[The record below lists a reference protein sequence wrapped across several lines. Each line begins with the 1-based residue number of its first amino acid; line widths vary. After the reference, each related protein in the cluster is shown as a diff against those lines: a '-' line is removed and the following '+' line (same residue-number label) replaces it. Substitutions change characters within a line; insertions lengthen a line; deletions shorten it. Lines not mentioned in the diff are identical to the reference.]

1 MMDYLLQYGLFLAQV
16 VTLIV
21 GIGVVIGLIAA
32 FAKRDG
38 GTERLEI
45 NNLNHRFK
53 DMELTLKRETLPKKA
68 FKAAVK
74 AAKKAAAEEKSV
86 EAGKKLF
93 VINFRGDI
101 RATGVASLREEISAI
116 MTMATPDDEVLVRL
130 ENAGGL
136 VHDHGL
142 AAAQLLRVRGKGIAL
157 TVAVDKI
164 AASGGYLMACVAN
177 RILAAPFAVLG
188 SIGVLAQI
196 PNFNRLLD
204 SHGVDFEQFKGGE
217 FKRTVTF
224 FGKNTDADREKFIEE
239 IEDTHALF
247 KEFVA
252 AQRPGIDVSKVATG
266 EHWYGK
272 RAMDM
277 ALCDELKTSDDYLLE
292 KSAGSRILE
301 VKYAS
306 RKTLGRRL
314 ATAVDATLNR
324 ALEGLRQRFFESR
337 YAA

>member
-1 MMDYLLQYGLFLAQV
+1 
-16 VTLIV
+16 
-21 GIGVVIGLIAA
+21 
-32 FAKRDG
+32 
-38 GTERLEI
+38 
-45 NNLNHRFK
+45 
-53 DMELTLKRETLPKKA
+53 
-68 FKAAVK
+68 
-74 AAKKAAAEEKSV
+74 
-86 EAGKKLF
+86 
-93 VINFRGDI
+93 
-101 RATGVASLREEISAI
+101 
-116 MTMATPDDEVLVRL
+116 MATPDDEVLVRL

-142 AAAQLLRVRGKGIAL
+142 AASQLLRVREKGIAL

-177 RILAAPFAVLG
+177 QILAAPFAVLG

-204 SHGVDFEQFKGGE
+204 SHGIDVEQFKGGE

-224 FGKNTDADREKFIEE
+224 FGKNTDADREKLTEE

-252 AQRPGIDVSKVATG
+252 AQRPAVDISKVATG

-272 RAMDM
+272 RAVDL
-277 ALCDELKTSDDYLLE
+277 ALCDELKTSDDYLME
-292 KSAGSRILE
+292 KSADSRILE
-301 VKYAS
+301 VKYVT
-306 RKTLGRRL
+306 RKTLGRKL
-314 ATAVDATLNR
+314 ATAVDATLDR
-324 ALEGLRQRFFESR
+324 ALEGLLQRVFEGR

>member
-16 VTLIV
+16 VTLV
-21 GIGVVIGLIAA
+21 AGIGVVIGLVATLA
-32 FAKRDG
+32 RRDRE
-38 GTERLEI
+38 TERLEI
-45 NNLNHRFK
+45 KNLNHKLK
-53 DMELTLKRETLPKKA
+53 DMELILKREALPKKA
-68 FKAAVK
+68 FKAEAK
-74 AAKKAAAEEKSV
+74 AAKKSAAGEKSV
-86 EAGKKLF
+86 AVGKKLF
-93 VINFRGDI
+93 VINFHGDI
-101 RATGVASLREEISAI
+101 RATGVNSLREEISAI
-116 MTMATPDDEVLVRL
+116 LTMATPDDEVLVRL

-142 AAAQLLRVRGKGIAL
+142 AASQLLRVREKGIAL

-177 RILAAPFAVLG
+177 QILAAPFAVLG

-204 SHGVDFEQFKGGE
+204 SHGVDIEQFKGGE

-224 FGKNTDADREKFIEE
+224 FGKNTDADREKLTEE

-252 AQRPGIDVSKVATG
+252 AQRPAVDISKVATG

-272 RAMDM
+272 RAVDL
-277 ALCDELKTSDDYLLE
+277 ALCDELKTSDDYLME
-292 KSAGSRILE
+292 KSADSRILE
-301 VKYAS
+301 VKYVT
-306 RKTLGRRL
+306 RKTLGRKL
-314 ATAVDATLNR
+314 ATAVDATLDR
-324 ALEGLRQRFFESR
+324 ALEGLLQRVFEGR

>member
-1 MMDYLLQYGLFLAQV
+1 
-16 VTLIV
+16 
-21 GIGVVIGLIAA
+21 
-32 FAKRDG
+32 
-38 GTERLEI
+38 
-45 NNLNHRFK
+45 
-53 DMELTLKRETLPKKA
+53 
-68 FKAAVK
+68 
-74 AAKKAAAEEKSV
+74 
-86 EAGKKLF
+86 
-93 VINFRGDI
+93 
-101 RATGVASLREEISAI
+101 
-116 MTMATPDDEVLVRL
+116 
-130 ENAGGL
+130 
-136 VHDHGL
+136 
-142 AAAQLLRVRGKGIAL
+142 
-157 TVAVDKI
+157 
-164 AASGGYLMACVAN
+164 MACVAN

-252 AQRPGIDVSKVATG
+252 AQRPGVDVSKVATG

-314 ATAVDATLNR
+314 ATAVDATLNC
-324 ALEGLRQRFFESR
+324 ALEGLRQRVFESR